1 MDLKTIPKLE
11 DMAVA
16 SQRVLIRV
24 DFNVPIEDGKIT
36 DDTRI
41 RAALPSINFALED
54 GARVI
59 LMSHLGRPKGKPNPK
74 YSLEPVAARLAE
86 LLDVGEV
93 TLSDSCV
100 GDGARRVVLDL
111 RDGQVALLENL
122 RFHEGETSNDDKF
135 ARDLAACADVYI
147 NDAFGTAH
155 RAHASTVGV
164 PRYVRRKGAGMLLMK
179 ELESLGSLLG
189 EVARP
194 YVAVLGGAKVSD
206 KISIIENLLNRVDI
220 LIIGGAMSN
229 TFAAATGGRLGDSL
243 IEAKNLPLARD
254 LLSRAESK
262 GVKILIPVDAVVA
275 ENPDATT
282 SEIVP
287 IREVP
292 NGKMALDIGPQSRNS
307 FKEVLGKAGTIFWN
321 GPMGM
326 FEKELFSQGTFA
338 VAKAISGAA
347 GFSVVGGGD
356 SVAAVRRAGLE
367 KGFDHVSTG
376 GGASLEFLE
385 GKTLPGILAIGTE
398 Q

>member
-16 SQRVLIRV
+16 SQRLLIRV
-24 DFNVPIEDGKIT
+24 DFNVPIENGKIT

-41 RAALPSINFALED
+41 RAALPSINFALEE

-59 LMSHLGRPKGKPNPK
+59 LMSHLGRPQGKPNPQ

-122 RFHEGETSNDDKF
+122 RFHPGETSNDDKF
-135 ARDLAACADVYI
+135 ARDLAALADVYI

-164 PRYVRRKGAGMLLMK
+164 PRYVRRKGAGMLLLK
-179 ELESLGSLLG
+179 ELKCLGRLQG

-206 KISIIENLLNRVDI
+206 KISIIENLMNRVDI

-229 TFAAATGGRLGDSL
+229 TFAAATGGNLGSSL
-243 IEAKNLPLARD
+243 IEEKNLPLARD
-254 LLSRAESK
+254 LLNRAESR
-262 GVKILIPVDAVVA
+262 GVRMLIPQDAVVA
-275 ENPDATT
+275 QGPESSDC
-282 SEIVP
+282 EIVP
-287 IREVP
+287 LREVP
-292 NGKMALDIGPQSRNS
+292 PGKMALDIGPRSRAH

-326 FEKELFSQGTFA
+326 FEKPLFSEGTIA
-338 VAKAISGAA
+338 IAKAISGAA
-347 GFSVVGGGD
+347 GFSIVGGGD

-385 GKTLPGILAIGTE
+385 GKTLPGILAIGNE
-398 Q
+398 